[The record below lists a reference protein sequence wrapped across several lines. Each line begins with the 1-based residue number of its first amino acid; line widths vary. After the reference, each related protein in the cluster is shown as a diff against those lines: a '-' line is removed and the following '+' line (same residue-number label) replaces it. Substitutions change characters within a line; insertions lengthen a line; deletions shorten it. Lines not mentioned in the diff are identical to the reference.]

1 MIKKKKT
8 FQKDKYGRYI
18 KSKDFDVYWDE
29 YHELEDIS
37 MKESVRQK
45 IERTKKIETKEE
57 HLKNLLVDLLPQYY
71 YNEPLKL

>member
-1 MIKKKKT
+1 MTSISKSSPTLLKKKKT

-18 KSKDFDVYWDE
+18 KSKEFDVYWDE

-45 IERTKKIETKEE
+45 IERTKKIETKE
-57 HLKNLLVDLLPQYY
+57 
-71 YNEPLKL
+71 

>member
-8 FQKDKYGRYI
+8 FQKDKYGRYV
-18 KSKDFDVYWDE
+18 KSKEFDVYWDE

-45 IERTKKIETKEE
+45 IERTKKIETKE
-57 HLKNLLVDLLPQYY
+57 
-71 YNEPLKL
+71 